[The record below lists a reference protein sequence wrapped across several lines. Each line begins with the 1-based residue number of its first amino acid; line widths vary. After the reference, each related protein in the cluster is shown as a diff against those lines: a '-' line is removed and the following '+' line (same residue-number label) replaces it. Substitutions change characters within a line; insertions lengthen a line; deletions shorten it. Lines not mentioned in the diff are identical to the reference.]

1 MMAIF
6 SSYFD
11 SFKSL
16 DAKKA
21 EARRLSN
28 LSMNKSNWPIIAN
41 TVYSSKNK
49 LSKNHTKQGDGWRYS
64 GKGFHQISLKDT
76 YTSIEEYAIKEC
88 ELDVKW
94 ALNDNPFKLKKI
106 HTMLF
111 FHQ

>member
-1 MMAIF
+1 MAIF